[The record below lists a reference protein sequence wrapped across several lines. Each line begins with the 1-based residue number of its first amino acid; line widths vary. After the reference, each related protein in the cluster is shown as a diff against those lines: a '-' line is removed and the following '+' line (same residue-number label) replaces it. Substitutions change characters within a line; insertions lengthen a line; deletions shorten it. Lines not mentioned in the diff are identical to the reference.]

1 VAAEPT
7 PATTV
12 AAVVASQA
20 SSDAGETPERTAPLA
35 VTAAADEPGR
45 GFDARR
51 LSIFLAVAL
60 LLAGGIAVGIILWA
74 RERGL
79 GFDTTVQAIG
89 WQALL
94 GALALHLGAHLAWA
108 GRLWMVSH
116 GTGRGISYGF
126 AFRLVTA
133 GVFGAAV
140 TPGRAGGEGI
150 RYLLLRRHHPEP
162 DHAMRFLVADRTLDL
177 GFFILAGIP
186 AAIVLPVLLGSE
198 FAYRAVALVG
208 VAVLAV
214 LLGVLILL
222 VTDPGGLRRVG
233 LPLARRLRRRFP
245 RVGPRI
251 VRAID
256 HGLDHTR
263 DGLRLL
269 LRERKL
275 YLAGAGIL
283 TLLYWGLEFLVL
295 WVLIDAFV
303 AEPPALM
310 TVLLGA
316 VVLNLITA
324 AAITPGASGIAE
336 LAALAI
342 YQGMAPGL
350 SPLFVVLWRIVT
362 YGYDLAVGGAV
373 AFREGM
379 LTLGRRPSGPA

>member
-1 VAAEPT
+1 VAAEPV
-7 PATTV
+7 AV
-12 AAVVASQA
+12 AAA
-20 SSDAGETPERTAPLA
+20 DATDVPERTAPFA
-35 VTAAADEPGR
+35 VVAEAETPPGR
-45 GFDARR
+45 GFDVRR

-60 LLAGGIAVGIILWA
+60 LLAGGITLGIVLWA
-74 RERGL
+74 REAGL
-79 GFDTTVQAIG
+79 GLDTTLQAVG
-89 WQALL
+89 WQTL
-94 GALALHLGAHLAWA
+94 ALAVACHLGAHMAWA

-116 GTGRGISYGF
+116 GTGRGISYSF
-126 AFRLVTA
+126 SFRLVTA

-177 GFFILAGIP
+177 CFFILAGIP
-186 AAIVLPVLLGSE
+186 ASIVLPVLLGSE

-214 LLGVLILL
+214 LLGILVLL
-222 VTDPGGLRRVG
+222 VTDPGGLRRSG
-233 LPLARRLRRRFP
+233 LPLARLLRRRWP
-245 RVGPRI
+245 KVGPRI

-275 YLAGAGIL
+275 YLAGSAGL

-303 AEPPALM
+303 ADPPALL

-316 VVLNLITA
+316 VVLNLVTA

-350 SPLFVVLWRIVT
+350 SPLFVVLWRMVT

-379 LTLGRRPSGPA
+379 LTLGRRRSDPA